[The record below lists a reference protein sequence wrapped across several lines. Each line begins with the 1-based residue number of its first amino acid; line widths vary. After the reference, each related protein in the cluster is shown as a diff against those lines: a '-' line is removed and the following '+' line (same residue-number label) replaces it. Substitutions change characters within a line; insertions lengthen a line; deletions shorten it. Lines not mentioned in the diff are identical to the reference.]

1 MMWRKDYEQRTSRKW
16 SNAAR
21 EIFKSDSMNTFQIG
35 LALGYGRLLILDSVG
50 IALARAYVVY
60 TKGKEILQ

>member
-16 SNAAR
+16 SNAVR

-35 LALGYGRLLILDSVG
+35 FALGYGRLLILDSVG
-50 IALARAYVVY
+50 IA
-60 TKGKEILQ
+60 